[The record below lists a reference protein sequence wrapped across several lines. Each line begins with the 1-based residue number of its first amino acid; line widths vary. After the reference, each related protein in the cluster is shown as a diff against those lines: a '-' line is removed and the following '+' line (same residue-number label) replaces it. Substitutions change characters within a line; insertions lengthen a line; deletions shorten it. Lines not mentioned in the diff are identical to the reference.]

1 MGPAVPSVPTSSMGG
16 KVLLLTKDY
25 LGEGS
30 EELGR
35 NLMKH
40 SSMY

>member
-1 MGPAVPSVPTSSMGG
+1 MNLELWNRV
-16 KVLLLTKDY
+16 VLMTKDY

-35 NLMKH
+35 NLMKT
-40 SSMY
+40 SGYACLKPM